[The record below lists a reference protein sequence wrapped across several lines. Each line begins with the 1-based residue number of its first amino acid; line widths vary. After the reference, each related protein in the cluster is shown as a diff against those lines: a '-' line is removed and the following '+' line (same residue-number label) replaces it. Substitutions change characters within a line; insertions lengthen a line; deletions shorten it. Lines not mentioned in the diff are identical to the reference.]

1 MPERTH
7 GGAPRTRRRI
17 NYGDTSAPEGSVASI
32 APEEVL
38 TKTGDILLSSAISG
52 AVSAA
57 I

>member
-32 APEEVL
+32 GPEKVL